1 MEYEKLRQLLLDY
14 IYVVS
19 ATGVYD
25 NHTIISTK
33 VSDARLMLKELEEM
47 DYERTERK
55 AVR

>member
-25 NHTIISTK
+25 NHTIIATK
-33 VSDARLMLKELEEM
+33 VTDARLMLKELEEM